1 MKLETFRMVFNA
13 LADET
18 RLRILNLLAEG
29 ELCVCD
35 IVGVLREPQSKVS
48 RHLAYLRRAGL
59 AQARKEGLWM
69 HYELTKLGRTFY
81 GCAEKAWREGRSRP
95 EEFKTDITR
104 FRKNKPCLVATC
116 R

>member
-1 MKLETFRMVFNA
+1 MDLRRSASFFNA

-18 RLRILNLLAEG
+18 RLRILSLLTAG

-35 IVGVLREPQSKVS
+35 IMGVLREPQSKVS

-59 AQARKEGLWM
+59 VEARRKGLWM
-69 HYELTKLGRTFY
+69 YYRTAVPQAKLFRMVLETLGRAR
-81 GCAEKAWREGRSRP
+81 AEFP
-95 EEFKTDITR
+95 ELEKDAKEY
-104 FRKNKPCLVATC
+104 RKKKSCLVSCC